1 MILELFSMWLVWS
14 IIVVPQLTE
23 MIIHCCNVF
32 LSCFMTSSNISVEPI
47 CWVLPWCYVFILSKT
62 VALWNLQGKIIIII
76 FLHQRPLFMFIC
88 NFFWF
93 LNIIILKRLLNTATI
108 YAQKMQVHAWLLQ
121 LFSRIW
127 NYKLQLIGLFNF
139 NWSTWWRSYILCCLV
154 ICILL
159 IMLPVVV
166 SILRLPM

>member
-1 MILELFSMWLVWS
+1 MVLLTYVALIMILELFSMWLVWS

-62 VALWNLQGKIIIII
+62 VALWNLQGKIIII

-88 NFFWF
+88 NFFLISEYYYF
-93 LNIIILKRLLNTATI
+93 KTVVEYCNNICSKDASACMASTIILTHL
-108 YAQKMQVHAWLLQ
+108 
-121 LFSRIW
+121 
-127 NYKLQLIGLFNF
+127 KL
-139 NWSTWWRSYILCCLV
+139 
-154 ICILL
+154 
-159 IMLPVVV
+159 
-166 SILRLPM
+166 

>member
-1 MILELFSMWLVWS
+1 MVLLTYVALIMILELFSMWLVWS

-76 FLHQRPLFMFIC
+76 FCIRDHYLCSFVI
-88 NFFWF
+88 
-93 LNIIILKRLLNTATI
+93 
-108 YAQKMQVHAWLLQ
+108 
-121 LFSRIW
+121 FSD
-127 NYKLQLIGLFNF
+127 F
-139 NWSTWWRSYILCCLV
+139 
-154 ICILL
+154 
-159 IMLPVVV
+159 
-166 SILRLPM
+166 